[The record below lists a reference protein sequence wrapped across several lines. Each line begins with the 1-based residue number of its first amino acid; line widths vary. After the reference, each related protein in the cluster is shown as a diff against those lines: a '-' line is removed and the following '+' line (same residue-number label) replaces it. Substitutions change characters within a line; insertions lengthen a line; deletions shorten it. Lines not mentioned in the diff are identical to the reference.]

1 MNTFDDFCSV
11 FRRRADA
18 VAFINGSPDFPKIKG
33 RVLFY
38 QLKNGVIVRAD
49 ITGLPKGE
57 NKCDKPIFAF
67 HIHGGGEC
75 SGNEADYFANADG
88 HYNPE
93 SCPHPYHAGDLPP
106 LFGVK
111 GKAFSAF
118 LTDRFIVRE
127 ILGKAIIIHSKP
139 DDFTSQPAGNSGEK
153 IACGIITP
161 TARHR

>member
-1 MNTFDDFCSV
+1 MNNFDDFCSV

-38 QLKNGVIVRAD
+38 QLRNGVVVRAD
-49 ITGLPKGE
+49 VTDLPKGTGD
-57 NKCDKPIFAF
+57 CDKPIFAF
-67 HIHGGGEC
+67 HIHSGGEC
-75 SGNEADYFANADG
+75 SGNKTDPFANADG

-93 SCPHPYHAGDLPP
+93 NCPHPYHAGDLSP
-106 LFGVK
+106 LFGVN

-118 LTDRFIVRE
+118 LTDRFNVRE
-127 ILGKAIIIHSKP
+127 VLGRTVIIHLKP
-139 DDFTSQPAGNSGEK
+139 DDFMTQPSGNAGEK

-161 TARHR
+161 TARR